1 MESLLFACDLVAVAF
16 LCRWAL
22 AEARREEQ
30 AAKAP
35 PAPGAGQVDPAQ
47 KNKPN

>member
-1 MESLLFACDLVAVAF
+1 MESLLFACDLAAVAF

-22 AEARREEQ
+22 AEARREEKASKTPPPGQ
-30 AAKAP
+30 AEQT
-35 PAPGAGQVDPAQ
+35 GRAQ